1 MAQGWSTWKAAD
13 RHQTQK
19 RPHTNQGIG
28 ALLLDL
34 LKQLKVHRNVAAQQL
49 YLSASLFDQT
59 AKFTN

>member
-1 MAQGWSTWKAAD
+1 MAQGWSAWKAAD